1 MGLPIGK
8 TTLGAQLGGSLL
20 RARRL
25 SPSPVGTS
33 VPPSCVRL
41 SKAGI
46 LGVIGCFGPIKT
58 IKVKSFFIQK
68 LLKLPTLQISPFLS
82 SGKKWVFW
90 DSRRILTT
98 ILGSIMIHTFCNR

>member
-1 MGLPIGK
+1 MGSPIGK

-46 LGVIGCFGPIKT
+46 LGAIGCFGPNKNC
-58 IKVKSFFIQK
+58 KSEIIFYPKIVE
-68 LLKLPTLQISPFLS
+68 TSYS
-82 SGKKWVFW
+82 
-90 DSRRILTT
+90 
-98 ILGSIMIHTFCNR
+98 